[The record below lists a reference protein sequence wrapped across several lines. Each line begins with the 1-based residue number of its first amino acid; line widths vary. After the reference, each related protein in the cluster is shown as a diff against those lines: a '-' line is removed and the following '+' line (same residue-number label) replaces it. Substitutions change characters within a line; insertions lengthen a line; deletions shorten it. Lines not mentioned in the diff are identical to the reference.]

1 MHVGHPR
8 CHQESC
14 FPEKDLGGEEGSMCQ
29 ISLQI
34 FGVFASTMWINL
46 GDEGGPTLVQHP
58 RIIWGLRK
66 ISDFAGKIWVVKKQT
81 LREIACIKGWVSLYP
96 RHQVCRGNCQRDIIS
111 YHLIIWSLPHDV
123 SPMQHNQ
130 WKLFKGVLVSQI
142 MHQFYHFLQWE
153 IISKWLNLLDLLCS
167 FYYLAT
173 IQVYESQCT
182 WILFLHTSTYKETTA
197 AINYLVKIIWDT
209 NTIPQII
216 M

>member
-1 MHVGHPR
+1 
-8 CHQESC
+8 
-14 FPEKDLGGEEGSMCQ
+14 
-29 ISLQI
+29 
-34 FGVFASTMWINL
+34 MWINL

-123 SPMQHNQ
+123 SPTQHNQ

-142 MHQFYHFLQWE
+142 MHQFYQFLQWE

-197 AINYLVKIIWDT
+197 AIKLFGENYLGHQHHPPNNYVRRVYEKNRHSCED
-209 NTIPQII
+209 QI
-216 M
+216 